1 MRTRDGKGPKKWFG
15 ILFSCGLSAR
25 TFAIWVCSLQ
35 FRSHPTNRRH
45 DEFVWNGSLRKSS
58 VKTIIHRIDPSLLP
72 LQHKENSGFSA
83 CFDSFDSTFRLQKLQ
98 QPGYFDVSFFAAQN
112 FVVVASSFSMFLR
125 ATTRC
130 QPRIHPAK
138 RVCFFLSQY
147 ILPVKRKAR
156 FHVCPLENHWCTYLS
171 QRRYELSKTN
181 GKKINRWK
189 EIFTDWKQNAKKLYT
204 TLERI

>member
-1 MRTRDGKGPKKWFG
+1 MAKEMVRNPIFLRPVGTYFCDLG
-15 ILFSCGLSAR
+15 
-25 TFAIWVCSLQ
+25 CSLQ

-72 LQHKENSGFSA
+72 LQHKENSGFST

-138 RVCFFLSQY
+138 RVCFFLSVA
-147 ILPVKRKAR
+147 IFK
-156 FHVCPLENHWCTYLS
+156 C
-171 QRRYELSKTN
+171 
-181 GKKINRWK
+181 INRWPPLPRR
-189 EIFTDWKQNAKKLYT
+189 AM
-204 TLERI
+204 